1 MHALLQ
7 NSSVYVTIEFF
18 LDVRAQLIGGAN
30 MSSHSPSANV
40 YTVKLYIVSMFFSK
54 NPGLVM
60 KLILISVN
68 DNVLMF
74 FFFSVTVPFL
84 CNFAINRV
92 L

>member
-1 MHALLQ
+1 
-7 NSSVYVTIEFF
+7 
-18 LDVRAQLIGGAN
+18 

-74 FFFSVTVPFL
+74 FFL
-84 CNFAINRV
+84 
-92 L
+92 